1 MDQSIRATTKKRGRP
16 KTTGKGAPIQVRLQP
31 DLLAALDAFLAER
44 PDIKSRPEAVR
55 LLLSDALIGLRLLPL
70 DSSAR

>member
-1 MDQSIRATTKKRGRP
+1 M
-16 KTTGKGAPIQVRLQP
+16 VRLQP

-55 LLLSDALIGLRLLPL
+55 LLLADALTGLRLLPL
-70 DSSAR
+70 DSSSS